1 MEIKLPVS
9 ELKSVLPALAKI
21 VPRNSSLP
29 ACRMLRVTR
38 YESSTIQL
46 QTADIDTFASFT
58 LEGQPGEPVDLLVAF
73 DTLARTAKGCSPT
86 DHLTLIQTDT
96 GVSLRHQIAGRPV
109 ERVIESLV
117 NIEEWPA
124 VPDIREEVVPL
135 DESVKEGILRAFACC
150 SSETTRA
157 AIMGAWLD
165 ASDPKA
171 HYVMGTDGRHLFS
184 ANSFR
189 LDLKGPVFIPHH
201 AFLER
206 AEVRNDG
213 PWSLALQPGVR
224 EGDAGWLQIRS
235 HRWTFTAKLQDHSMP
250 NWRLVVPETRATTVV
265 FGDKATA
272 LLLDVLPKLPGADE
286 PHQPIRLD
294 IVDKRLLVTAGDKST
309 PQGTTLPVED
319 AVVTGDN
326 LTITVD
332 RTFPQKALKWGL
344 TEMALIDALS
354 PLVFSA
360 PGRRLVAMPMRTEG
374 LSPVG
379 VPDPVEPPAEPTTPQ
394 EPVTEPI
401 NQPVHET
408 TMPTNIQESPE
419 ETPEPQPVNR
429 LATAPEPAARTIKPT
444 IRSVIEQID
453 GIRDALRSTVRQ
465 FGDVVDALR
474 VVEKDRKT
482 TDKEVEL
489 VREKLRALQAV
500 SF

>member
-9 ELKSVLPALAKI
+9 ELKSALPVLSKI

-29 ACRMLRVTR
+29 VLRMLRVTR
-38 YESSTIQL
+38 YESGTIQL
-46 QTADIDTFASFT
+46 QTTDIDTFASFT

-73 DTLARTAKGCSPT
+73 DALARTAKGCSPT
-86 DHLTLIQTDT
+86 DHLTLIQTDA

-109 ERVIESLV
+109 ERVIETMDI
-117 NIEEWPA
+117 NEWPA
-124 VPDIREEVVPL
+124 VPDIREEAVPL
-135 DESVKEGILRAFACC
+135 DDSVKEGILRAFACC

-165 ASDPKA
+165 ASDSTA

-213 PWSLALQPGVR
+213 PWSLALQPDAR

-235 HRWTFTAKLQDHSMP
+235 QRWTFTVKLQDHSMP
-250 NWRLVVPETRATTVV
+250 NWRLVVPETRTTTVV

-286 PHQPIRLD
+286 PHHPIRLD

-309 PQGTTLPVED
+309 PQGTTFPVED

-332 RTFPQKALKWGL
+332 RNFPLKALKWGL

-374 LSPVG
+374 LSPVS
-379 VPDPVEPPAEPTTPQ
+379 VPEPEESTPAPEATPERAAEPVADTPI
-394 EPVTEPI
+394 PI
-401 NQPVHET
+401 MVE
-408 TMPTNIQESPE
+408 ES
-419 ETPEPQPVNR
+419 PEPQPVNR
-429 LATAPEPAARTIKPT
+429 MAALPEPPTASPTPVAKPS
-444 IRSVIEQID
+444 IRAVLDQID
-453 GIRDALRSTVRQ
+453 IMRDSLRSTVRQ
-465 FGDVVDALR
+465 FGDVVEALR
-474 VVEKDRKT
+474 LIDKERRT
-482 TDKEVEL
+482 TDREVEV
-489 VREKLRALQAV
+489 VREKLRALQGL

>member
-9 ELKSVLPALAKI
+9 ELKSALPALSKV

-29 ACRMLRVTR
+29 VLRMLRVTR
-38 YESSTIQL
+38 YETGTIQL
-46 QTADIDTFASFT
+46 QVTDIDTFASVT
-58 LEGQPGEPVDLLVAF
+58 LEGQPGEPVDLLLAF

-86 DHLTLIQTDT
+86 DHLTLVQSDA
-96 GVSLRHQIAGRPV
+96 GVCLRHQIAGRPV
-109 ERVIESLV
+109 ERVVDTLD
-117 NIEEWPA
+117 IEEWPS
-124 VPDIREEVVPL
+124 VPDIREPAITL
-135 DESVKEGILRAFACC
+135 DESIKEGIQRALACC

-165 ASDPKA
+165 ASDPNA
-171 HYVMGTDGRHLFS
+171 HYVMGTDGKHLFS
-184 ANSFR
+184 ANSFK
-189 LDLKGPVFIPHH
+189 LDLKDPVFIPHH

-213 PWSLALQPGVR
+213 PWLLTIQPPEH
-224 EGDAGWLQIRS
+224 EGGTGWLQVRS
-235 HRWTFTAKLQDHSMP
+235 KRWAFTTRQQDHSMP
-250 NWRLVVPETRATTVV
+250 NWRLVVPDSRTATVV

-272 LLLDVLPKLPGADE
+272 LLLDVLPKLPGVDE

-326 LTITVD
+326 LAITVD
-332 RTFPQKALKWGL
+332 RNFALKALKWGL

-374 LSPVG
+374 LSPVSI
-379 VPDPVEPPAEPTTPQ
+379 PDPVESTPTTEPTTQ
-394 EPVTEPI
+394 EEPI
-401 NQPVHET
+401 IEP
-408 TMPTNIQESPE
+408 TMPTNTE
-419 ETPEPQPVNR
+419 ERAEPQPVNR
-429 LATAPEPAARTIKPT
+429 LAVLPEPPTTPEPPAKPT

-465 FGDVVDALR
+465 FGEVVDALR
-474 VVEKDRKT
+474 FVEKDRKA
-482 TDKEVEL
+482 TDKEVEV
-489 VREKLRALQAV
+489 VREKLRALQGV

>member
-9 ELKSVLPALAKI
+9 ELKSVLPVLSKV
-21 VPRNSSLP
+21 VPRHSTLP
-29 ACRMLRVTR
+29 VLRMLRVTR
-38 YESSTIQL
+38 YESGTIQL
-46 QTADIDTFASFT
+46 QVTDIDAFASVT
-58 LEGQPGEPVDLLVAF
+58 LEGQPGEPVDLLLAF
-73 DTLARTAKGCSPT
+73 DALARTSKGCSPT
-86 DHLTLIQTDT
+86 DHLTLIQTNA

-109 ERVIESLV
+109 ERVVDTLA
-117 NIEEWPA
+117 IEEWPS
-124 VPDIREEVVPL
+124 VPDVREPAITL
-135 DESVKEGILRAFACC
+135 DESIKEGIQRAFACC
-150 SSETTRA
+150 STETTRA

-184 ANSFR
+184 ANSFK
-189 LDLKGPVFIPHH
+189 LDLKDPVFIPHH

-213 PWSLALQPGVR
+213 PWCLTMQPAEH
-224 EGDAGWLQIRS
+224 EGGTGWLQIKS
-235 HRWTFTAKLQDHSMP
+235 KRWAFTTRQQDHSMP
-250 NWRLVVPETRATTVV
+250 NWRLVVPETRTTTVR
-265 FGDKATA
+265 FGAKATA
-272 LLLDVLPKLPGADE
+272 LLLDVLPKLPGKDD
-286 PHQPIRLD
+286 PSQPIRLD

-332 RTFPQKALKWGL
+332 RNFALKALKWGL

-374 LSPVG
+374 LSPVSI
-379 VPDPVEPPAEPTTPQ
+379 PEPVESTPTTQPTTQ
-394 EPVTEPI
+394 EEPI
-401 NQPVHET
+401 TESTMSTNTEET
-408 TMPTNIQESPE
+408 T
-419 ETPEPQPVNR
+419 EPQPVNR
-429 LATAPEPAARTIKPT
+429 LAALPEAPTAPEPPTKPT
-444 IRSVIEQID
+444 IRTVIEQID

-465 FGDVVDALR
+465 FGDVVEALR
-474 VVEKDRKT
+474 VVERDRKA
-482 TDKEVEL
+482 TDKEVEI
-489 VREKLRALQAV
+489 VREKLRALQSV

>member
-9 ELKSVLPALAKI
+9 ELKSVLPVLSKV

-29 ACRMLRVTR
+29 VLRMLRLTR
-38 YESSTIQL
+38 YESGTIQL
-46 QTADIDTFASFT
+46 QATDIDTFAGVT
-58 LEGQPGEPVDLLVAF
+58 LEGQPGEPVDLLLAF
-73 DTLARTAKGCSPT
+73 DALARTAKGCSPT
-86 DHLTLIQTDT
+86 DHLTLIQTNA

-109 ERVIESLV
+109 ERVVETLD
-117 NIEEWPA
+117 IEEWPA
-124 VPDIREEVVPL
+124 VPDIREPAVTL
-135 DESVKEGILRAFACC
+135 GESIKEGIQRAFACC

-165 ASDPKA
+165 ASDPQA

-184 ANSFR
+184 ANSFK
-189 LDLKGPVFIPHH
+189 LDLKEPVFIPHH

-213 PWSLALQPGVR
+213 PWCLTIQPAEH
-224 EGDAGWLQIRS
+224 EGGMGWLQIKS
-235 HRWTFTAKLQDHSMP
+235 KRWAFTTRQQDHSMP
-250 NWRLVVPETRATTVV
+250 NWRLVVPESRTATVH
-265 FGDKATA
+265 FGAKATA
-272 LLLDVLPKLPGADE
+272 LLLDVLPKLPGKDN
-286 PHQPIRLD
+286 PSQPIRLD

-332 RTFPQKALKWGL
+332 RNFALKALKWGL

-360 PGRRLVAMPMRTEG
+360 PGRRLVAMPMRTEA
-374 LSPVG
+374 LSPVS
-379 VPDPVEPPAEPTTPQ
+379 VPEPVESTPTTQPTTQ
-394 EPVTEPI
+394 EEPI
-401 NQPVHET
+401 IESA
-408 TMPTNIQESPE
+408 MPTNTE
-419 ETPEPQPVNR
+419 EATEPHPVNR
-429 LATAPEPAARTIKPT
+429 LAALPEAPTTPEPPARPT

-453 GIRDALRSTVRQ
+453 GIRDSLRSTVRQ
-465 FGDVVDALR
+465 FGDVVEALR
-474 VVEKDRKT
+474 VVEKDRKIA
-482 TDKEVEL
+482 DKEVEA
-489 VREKLRALQAV
+489 VREKLRALQGV